1 MVTLGARLLLSCHQ
15 VPLFCVTTRL
25 GSLGERIRSRLKR
38 SARVALAHSP
48 PQPRWVG
55 ANEEGAPRP
64 NCPRG
69 SPAANLER
77 CGRSRPSLQGPPPG
91 ARRLGQQWGPGG
103 GYPAGGAGGQTRL
116 TTGGIIVWV
125 RVHGTLRDRQGRP
138 AGRDSPWRDEWGR
151 GAGVCLS
158 EQRWHTGAPD
168 RAGYL
173 GKQ

>member
-1 MVTLGARLLLSCHQ
+1 MATLGARLLLSCHQ

-48 PQPRWVG
+48 PQPRWVR
-55 ANEEGAPRP
+55 ANEEGARRP

-77 CGRSRPSLQGPPPG
+77 YGRSRPSLQGPPPG

-103 GYPAGGAGGQTRL
+103 VYPAGDAGGQTRL
-116 TTGGIIVWV
+116 TTGGSLF
-125 RVHGTLRDRQGRP
+125 G
-138 AGRDSPWRDEWGR
+138 SEWTTRCRKGR
-151 GAGVCLS
+151 GAPLAVIHLGGMNGGEVRVCAS
-158 EQRWHTGAPD
+158 QSS
-168 RAGYL
+168 AGTP
-173 GKQ
+173 GRQTARVI